1 MKAFYSNL
9 LRKSSKKD
17 FLIVSSIKNKKSRRK
32 SQKGTKSTLHV
43 ILPFAQCCWSGSGWQ
58 PFFSSS
64 SWFAYKTVSNA
75 QLVPYFFFF
84 PLFAYSNVLTSW
96 KNNTNV
102 GEFSNIYCVKKVI
115 RNVRPVF
122 LHRKPSPFWCQG
134 QENWHFSNLSSQ
146 WCDDMDMGNCC
157 HCIYAL
163 SYATNSTA
171 QTQIPNSFKHWK
183 NENEPLAMMIKVLW

>member
-1 MKAFYSNL
+1 MKIGEQKQKVTKGTENL
-9 LRKSSKKD
+9 LCMWFWLLLSS
-17 FLIVSSIKNKKSRRK
+17 L
-32 SQKGTKSTLHV
+32 TAL
-43 ILPFAQCCWSGSGWQ
+43 
-58 PFFSSS
+58 FSPSS

-75 QLVPYFFFF
+75 PCSLLFSLPTF

-115 RNVRPVF
+115 RKTLLETSF
-122 LHRKPSPFWCQG
+122 LYGKPSPFWCQG

-183 NENEPLAMMIKVLW
+183 NEPLAMLIKVLW

>member
-1 MKAFYSNL
+1 ML
-9 LRKSSKKD
+9 
-17 FLIVSSIKNKKSRRK
+17 
-32 SQKGTKSTLHV
+32 
-43 ILPFAQCCWSGSGWQ
+43 
-58 PFFSSS
+58 
-64 SWFAYKTVSNA
+64 
-75 QLVPYFFFF
+75 LVPCLFPTF

-163 SYATNSTA
+163 SYATNSTG

-183 NENEPLAMMIKVLW
+183 KWKWTPCDDDKSTLIRELAHIENGKEHLFSYTMARQTHLVVYCQSLGWPMDFANNFPKKYHLIKKLAFTTN